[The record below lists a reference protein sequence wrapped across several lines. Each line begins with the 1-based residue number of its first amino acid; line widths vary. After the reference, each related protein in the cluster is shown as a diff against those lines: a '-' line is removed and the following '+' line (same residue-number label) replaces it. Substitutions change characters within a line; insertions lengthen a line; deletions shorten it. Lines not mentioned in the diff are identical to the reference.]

1 VGALKSPKREKF
13 CQNIAKGMSDTD
25 AYKKSGYSTKNM
37 KPATINREAHELRKN
52 PNISARIKELQE
64 KAETDVVMSV
74 RERMVWLT
82 NLINGTY
89 KEKVLVEGVEAEREA
104 YTPDKLK
111 ALDIL
116 NKMCGTY
123 IEKVEQINP
132 PSIVIERPK
141 KKDEN

>member
-1 VGALKSPKREKF
+1 MGALKSPKQEKF
-13 CQNIAKGMSDTD
+13 CQNIAKGMNLTD
-25 AYKKSGYSTKNM
+25 AYKKSFSTKNM
-37 KPATINREAHELRKN
+37 KPATINNSGYKLMQKGEIK
-52 PNISARIKELQE
+52 ARIKELQE

-89 KEKVLVEGVEAEREA
+89 KEKVLVEGAEAEREA